1 MFYNVLMQMTI
12 LLNLR
17 DSSLKPETLVLQKIH
32 KEIVKVIHIEIHMNG
47 LVLQCLDE
55 LFEA

>member
-1 MFYNVLMQMTI
+1 MQMTI

-17 DSSLKPETLVLQKIH
+17 DSCPSTKTPVLQKIH
-32 KEIVKVIHIEIHMNG
+32 KEIVKVIHMNG